1 MSPLRRTGRP
11 PGGLQPALTRAV
23 ASVLVLVTALLLVRA
38 SAVATTA
45 RGSGS
50 DVCVPPV
57 QGVGSCTSTS
67 SSTTS
72 TRSSTPSTTTT
83 STATTGTRT
92 ETTSTSTESAS
103 TDTTG
108 GTTTST
114 GGSGTAS
121 SPATRGTP
129 SPSASR
135 LAPPPPPLPPP
146 SPGSAAVPPEQA
158 VQRIVMVPAVSGPIA
173 PGDTVEVQAI
183 LEAQRGTD
191 IFAVPHVPVA
201 FAIVSS
207 SGGGA
212 AVTPAKAGSGDTG
225 VAIARVRTGDRP
237 GDTVVSATSGTASAQ
252 LTLHTDIPATGASA
266 RVTGPA
272 TSGGDTGSGGGHR
285 VALIGLLVA
294 LGVLGA
300 ISLGL
305 VRRRQPG

>member
-11 PGGLQPALTRAV
+11 PGGVQPALTRAV

-38 SAVATTA
+38 SAVATTD

-72 TRSSTPSTTTT
+72 TRTSTTTT
-83 STATTGTRT
+83 STSTTGTRT

-129 SPSASR
+129 SPSPSR

-207 SGGGA
+207 SGGGG
-212 AVTPAKAGSGDTG
+212 AVTPAKASSGDTG

-237 GDTVVSATSGTASAQ
+237 GDTVVSAPAGTASAQ
-252 LTLHTDIPATGASA
+252 RTLHTDIPATGASA

-272 TSGGDTGSGGGHR
+272 TSGGDTGSGGGHH

-294 LGVLGA
+294 LGILGA